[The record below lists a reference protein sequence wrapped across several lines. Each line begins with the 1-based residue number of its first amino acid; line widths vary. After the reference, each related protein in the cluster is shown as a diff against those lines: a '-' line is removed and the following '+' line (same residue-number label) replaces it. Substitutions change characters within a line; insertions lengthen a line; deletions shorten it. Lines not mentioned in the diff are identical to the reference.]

1 MLRCKAVQD
10 IIHCIYV
17 YPVHIILCCISSFVA
32 YHPCCRANRAFS
44 QVIGQAEAE

>member
-10 IIHCIYV
+10 IIYCIDV

-32 YHPCCRANRAFS
+32 YQPLLHINLVVVP
-44 QVIGQAEAE
+44 IEALAK